1 MKVDF
6 HRKDGKEFS
15 MSGKNSKTKNPKP
28 KLNFEENMKKKEAE
42 FNREL
47 GKIGSAI
54 CIILVAFFFKIPQN
68 LKNLYYMIAI
78 LLVIA
83 KPLLRIFKEAW
94 NTHKTKKNSINWIEV
109 LAITITAGTVLFGQY
124 MAAAIFITIA
134 DTLEIIRTRPI

>member
-1 MKVDF
+1 
-6 HRKDGKEFS
+6 
-15 MSGKNSKTKNPKP
+15 MSGKNSKTKNQKP
-28 KLNFEENMKKKEAE
+28 KLDFEEKMKKKEAE

-78 LLVIA
+78 LLVIF
-83 KPLLRIFKEAW
+83 KPLIRTFKEAW

-109 LAITITAGTVLFGQY
+109 IAITITAGTVLFGQY

-134 DTLEIIRTRPI
+134 DTLEIIKNRPI

>member
-1 MKVDF
+1 
-6 HRKDGKEFS
+6 

-78 LLVIA
+78 LLVIF
-83 KPLLRIFKEAW
+83 KPLIRTFKEAW
-94 NTHKTKKNSINWIEV
+94 NTHKMKKNSINWIEV
-109 LAITITAGTVLFGQY
+109 IAITITAGTVLFGQY

-134 DTLEIIRTRPI
+134 DTLEIIKNRPV